1 MSLLQF
7 SIYRHVTIVTFQV
20 SVLFFPVQI
29 NNFSWQ
35 AKHWQDI
42 SFPEYLRASIIARV
56 CVTSTKLFVFIL
68 LLYMS
73 GWLFYYFG
81 CSLLLYSI
89 SLLEFLSFNKN
100 GSINLRLFS
109 GKCTLSSLK
118 KCKKCKLSGNKG
130 TNKVVV
136 VVVNNQGEDMFHI
149 VLVLSFLH
157 Q

>member
-1 MSLLQF
+1 
-7 SIYRHVTIVTFQV
+7 
-20 SVLFFPVQI
+20 
-29 NNFSWQ
+29 
-35 AKHWQDI
+35 
-42 SFPEYLRASIIARV
+42 
-56 CVTSTKLFVFIL
+56 
-68 LLYMS
+68 MS

-109 GKCTLSSLK
+109 GKCTLSFLK